1 MLTLN
6 KIGKTNEEIIIMKN
20 NNVQKG
26 KVAPDFEVLAV
37 FDEEFGKIDYQ
48 IIEIKSMMFYFF
60 TR

>member
-1 MLTLN
+1 
-6 KIGKTNEEIIIMKN
+6 MKN